1 MDQRISI
8 ITLGVADLDRAI
20 TFYRDGLHLT
30 LSKRSVRGV
39 IAFFETSQT
48 WLTLF
53 ERKALADDANVPSS
67 EPGAFPGFALAHN
80 VRSKEEADTVLAEA
94 AAAGA
99 TITRPMHD
107 THWGGY
113 SGYFRDPDG
122 FSWEVAW
129 NPHFWIGESESP

>member
-1 MDQRISI
+1 LDSRISI

-20 TFYRDGLHLT
+20 AFYRDGMHLT
-30 LSKRSVRGV
+30 LSKRSMRGV

-48 WLTLF
+48 WLALF
-53 ERKALADDANVPSS
+53 ERKALAQDANVPYT
-67 EPGAFPGFALAHN
+67 EPGTFPGFALAHN
-80 VRSKEEADTVLAEA
+80 VRSKAEADTLLAEA

-99 TITRPMHD
+99 TITKPMHD
-107 THWGGY
+107 TDWGGY

-129 NPHFWIGESESP
+129 NPHFWIGDES